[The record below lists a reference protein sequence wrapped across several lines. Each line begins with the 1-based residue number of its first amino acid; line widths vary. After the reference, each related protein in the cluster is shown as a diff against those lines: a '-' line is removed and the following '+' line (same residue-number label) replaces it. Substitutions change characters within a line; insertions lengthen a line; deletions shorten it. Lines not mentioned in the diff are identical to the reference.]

1 MITQR
6 EKNAVALCRKV
17 WENYNA
23 DSLALAKEILSMEQA
38 ISDDEVAEKAKAKA
52 EPLSKPALTFSAP
65 KEILSTANPTMTT
78 EPPVMN
84 EDTVATEEPM
94 VYNPEDDLPFILTIP
109 ILPLIGLMTT
119 ALTVLCI

>member
-1 MITQR
+1 MITER

-38 ISDDEVAEKAKAKA
+38 ISDDEAAEKAKPKT
-52 EPLSKPALTFSAP
+52 EPLSKSALTFSAP
-65 KEILSTANPTMTT
+65 KEVVSTANPAMKT

-84 EDTVATEEPM
+84 EDTVAIEEPV
-94 VYNPEDDLPFILTIP
+94 VYNPEEDLPF
-109 ILPLIGLMTT
+109 
-119 ALTVLCI
+119 